1 MFIIYLTPGRLT
13 TPFRTLSATFILL
26 FEVTTEK
33 GTFAQTLPSIIEGHA
48 YLGIINVTKS
58 YLPGM

>member
-13 TPFRTLSATFILL
+13 IPFRTLSATSILL

-33 GTFAQTLPSIIEGHA
+33 GTFEQTPPSIIEGH
-48 YLGIINVTKS
+48 LGITDATKS